1 MKTLDKY
8 YTLTEKISADA
19 ARIEKNIQ
27 DELNLKRTFATMD
40 DARISLS
47 LGIAVIG
54 FTVITIIFAPL
65 ALVTALFALPVDV
78 FEKRKFRVSDGE
90 EDESIGAYT
99 SSYIGKWFGESLRS

>member
-1 MKTLDKY
+1 
-8 YTLTEKISADA
+8 LTEKISADA

-40 DARISLS
+40 DARTSLS

-65 ALVTALFALPVDV
+65 AFVAALFALPLDTFEQRKVKTSDDAQEKGTDV
-78 FEKRKFRVSDGE
+78 
-90 EDESIGAYT
+90 YT
-99 SSYIGKWFGESLRS
+99 TAYIGKWFGSLL